1 MSVAANTE
9 VVHGLDLT
17 WFPLGQLVG
26 RVAALLRKPHRA
38 GNIEGALALMDDQA
52 VYWVSGKPEQ
62 FPLAGNYDKQEFVQM
77 LGRIGS
83 AMPNG
88 VEVNIT
94 SATAQEDRVTV
105 EAEAH
110 GISAAGKVYD
120 NRLIYAFELRAG
132 QIL

>member
-1 MSVAANTE
+1 MSVTANTQ
-9 VVHGLDLT
+9 VVRRFFENLT
-17 WFPLGQLVG
+17 
-26 RVAALLRKPHRA
+26 A

-62 FPLAGNYDKQEFVQM
+62 FPLAGNYNKEEFVEI

-88 VEVNIT
+88 VEVKIT
-94 SATAQEDRVTV
+94 STTAQEDRVIV
-105 EAEAH
+105 EAEAQ
-110 GISAAGKVYD
+110 GISAAGEVYD

-132 QIL
+132 EILRGREYLDTLHANDVLAQK